1 MKGFEGCEDLGR
13 LEREQ
18 LRIAALE
25 PDPWI
30 PSSEPLL
37 VAGLFIAFARGEQ
50 GPGRAGD
57 TAVVGVAVTVE
68 VPGSSTVANRSIE
81 TLEMIHVSG
90 QAPAPYAP
98 GFLAAREG
106 ALLLQGLESLSE
118 SGIIPD
124 VVLVDATGRDHPRR
138 AGVAV
143 HLGAVSGLPTVG
155 VTHRPLRA
163 RGVPPGPEPGA
174 WSDLRLDGVT
184 VGRWVRTSPG
194 ARPLAVHAG
203 WRTDAETAYQV
214 VMRSL
219 VGFRTPEPLR
229 IARMVAREARAAWL
243 D

>member
-13 LEREQ
+13 LEDEQ
-18 LRIAALE
+18 LRIGALE
-25 PDPWI
+25 PELWV

-37 VAGLFIAFARGEQ
+37 VAGLFIAFARGQE
-50 GPGRAGD
+50 GPGRVGD
-57 TAVVGVAVTVE
+57 TAVVGIAVTVE
-68 VPGSSTVANRSIE
+68 VPGHPIGELRSIE
-81 TLEMIHVSG
+81 PLEMIHVSG
-90 QAPAPYAP
+90 QTPAPYTP

-118 SGIIPD
+118 TGIPAD
-124 VVLVDATGRDHPRR
+124 VVMVDATGRDHPRR

-155 VTHRPLRA
+155 VTHRPLHA
-163 RGVPPGPEPGA
+163 RGPEPGPEVGA
-174 WSDLRLDGVT
+174 WSNLELDGVT
-184 VGRWVRTSPG
+184 VGRWVRTRAG

-203 WRTDAETAYQV
+203 WRTDPETAYQI

-219 VGFRTPEPLR
+219 TGFRTPEPLR
-229 IARMVAREARAAWL
+229 VARMVAREARAVWL